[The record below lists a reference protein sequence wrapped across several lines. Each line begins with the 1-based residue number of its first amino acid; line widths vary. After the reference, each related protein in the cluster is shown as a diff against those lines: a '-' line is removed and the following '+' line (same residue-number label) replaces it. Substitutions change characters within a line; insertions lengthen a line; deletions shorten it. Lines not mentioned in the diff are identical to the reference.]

1 MAGSIL
7 ARILRRQ
14 ARATPWATPWAHPEL
29 RENQFMSTDP
39 RLAEL
44 LASRICH
51 DLGSPV
57 ASVTA
62 LLPQAADPAAH
73 EILSETT
80 VELGARLKLF
90 SAAFG
95 FSDELSWAEL
105 GPLLLGA
112 PMAHR
117 VKFEMEAAAAQLSPG
132 RVRLVLSAALLAA
145 EALPRGGA
153 VRISREADGSV
164 ALLPEGR
171 DAEWSP
177 TLIQLLSGGSMETA
191 LAEGPRRV
199 LAPWVMAQAAAERA
213 ELSLA
218 LSAGMAMPPLLIGA

>member
-1 MAGSIL
+1 
-7 ARILRRQ
+7 
-14 ARATPWATPWAHPEL
+14 
-29 RENQFMSTDP
+29 MSTDP

-57 ASVTA
+57 ASITA

-73 EILSETT
+73 EILTETT
-80 VELGARLKLF
+80 EELGARLKLF

-95 FSDELSWAEL
+95 SSDELAWSEL
-105 GPLLLGA
+105 APLLRGA

-117 VKFEMEAAAAQLSPG
+117 VRFEMAAAAVQLQPG

-145 EALPRGGA
+145 EALPRGGI
-153 VRISREADGSV
+153 VRISRDPEGSV

-171 DAEWSP
+171 DAVWSP
-177 TLIQLLSGGSMETA
+177 TLVQLLSGGSMEMA
-191 LAEGPRRV
+191 IAEGPRRM
-199 LAPWVMAQAAAERA
+199 LAPWVVAQAAAEGV
-213 ELSLA
+213 ELGLA
-218 LSAGMAMPPLLIGA
+218 LSAGVAMPPLLIGA

>member
-1 MAGSIL
+1 
-7 ARILRRQ
+7 
-14 ARATPWATPWAHPEL
+14 
-29 RENQFMSTDP
+29 MSTDP

-57 ASVTA
+57 ASITA

-73 EILSETT
+73 EILAETT

-95 FSDELSWAEL
+95 ASDELAWGDLA
-105 GPLLLGA
+105 PLLLGA

-117 VKFEMEAAAAQLSPG
+117 VRFEVAEAVGQLQPG
-132 RVRLVLSAALLAA
+132 RVRLLLAAALLAA

-153 VRISREADGSV
+153 VRISRDPDGSV

-171 DAEWSP
+171 DAQWSP
-177 TLIQLLSGGSMETA
+177 TLVRLLSGGSMEMA
-191 LAEGPRRV
+191 IAEGPRRV
-199 LAPWVMAQAAAERA
+199 LAPWVVAQAAAEGA
-213 ELSLA
+213 ELGLA
-218 LSAGMAMPPLLIGA
+218 LSAAIAMPPLLIGG

>member
-1 MAGSIL
+1 MK
-7 ARILRRQ
+7 
-14 ARATPWATPWAHPEL
+14 
-29 RENQFMSTDP
+29 ENSPMSTAP

-44 LASRICH
+44 LASRLCH

-57 ASVTA
+57 SSITA

-73 EILSETT
+73 EILTETT
-80 VELGARLKLF
+80 GELAARLKLF

-95 FSDELSWAEL
+95 SSDELAWSEL
-105 GPLLLGA
+105 APLLRGA

-117 VKFEMEAAAAQLSPG
+117 VRFDMAGAAAQLPPG
-132 RVRLVLSAALLAA
+132 RARLVLSAALLAA
-145 EALPRGGA
+145 EALPRGGT
-153 VRISREADGSV
+153 VRISRSTDGSV

-177 TLIQLLSGGSMETA
+177 TLVQLLSGGSLEVA

-199 LAPWVMAQAAAERA
+199 LAPWVVAQAVAEGV
-213 ELSLA
+213 ELGLA
-218 LSAGMAMPPLLIGA
+218 LSAGVAVPPLLIGG

>member
-1 MAGSIL
+1 MKES
-7 ARILRRQ
+7 
-14 ARATPWATPWAHPEL
+14 P
-29 RENQFMSTDP
+29 FMSTDP

-73 EILSETT
+73 EILTETT
-80 VELGARLKLF
+80 TELGARLKLF

-95 FSDELSWAEL
+95 SSDELAWAEL
-105 GPLLLGA
+105 APLLLGA

-117 VKFEMEAAAAQLSPG
+117 VRFEMAAAAAQLPPG
-132 RVRLVLSAALLAA
+132 HVRLVLSAALLAA
-145 EALPRGGA
+145 EALPRGGT
-153 VRISREADGSV
+153 VRISRDPNGSV
-164 ALLPEGR
+164 AFLPEGR

-177 TLIQLLSGGSMETA
+177 TLVQLLSGGSLEMA
-191 LAEGPRRV
+191 IAEGPRRV
-199 LAPWVMAQAAAERA
+199 LAPWVVSQAAAEGL
-213 ELSLA
+213 ELGLA
-218 LSAGMAMPPLLIGA
+218 LPVGMAMPSLMIGG

>member
-1 MAGSIL
+1 
-7 ARILRRQ
+7 
-14 ARATPWATPWAHPEL
+14 
-29 RENQFMSTDP
+29 MSTDA

-44 LASRICH
+44 LSSRICH

-80 VELGARLKLF
+80 DELVARLKLF

-95 FSDELSWAEL
+95 SSDELPWNDL
-105 GPLLLGA
+105 PGLLRGA

-117 VKFEMEAAAAQLSPG
+117 VKFDLAPAAVHLLPG

-145 EALPRGGA
+145 ESLPRGGI
-153 VRISREADGSV
+153 VRISRDPEGSV

-171 DAEWSP
+171 DAVWSP
-177 TLIQLLSGGSMETA
+177 TLIQLLSGGSMEVA
-191 LAEGPRRV
+191 IAEGPRRV
-199 LAPWVMAQAAAERA
+199 LAPWVLAQATAEGV
-213 ELSLA
+213 ELGLA
-218 LSAGMAMPPLLIGA
+218 LSGGMGMPPLLMRG

>member
-1 MAGSIL
+1 
-7 ARILRRQ
+7 
-14 ARATPWATPWAHPEL
+14 
-29 RENQFMSTDP
+29 MSTDP

-57 ASVTA
+57 ASITA

-73 EILSETT
+73 EILTETT
-80 VELGARLKLF
+80 EEIGARLKLF

-95 FSDELSWAEL
+95 SSDELAWSEL
-105 GPLLLGA
+105 APLLRGA

-117 VKFEMEAAAAQLSPG
+117 VRFEMAAAAVQLQPG

-145 EALPRGGA
+145 EALPRGGI
-153 VRISREADGSV
+153 VRISRDPEGSV

-171 DAEWSP
+171 DAVWSP
-177 TLIQLLSGGSMETA
+177 TLVQLLSGGSMEMA
-191 LAEGPRRV
+191 IAEGPRRM
-199 LAPWVMAQAAAERA
+199 LAPWVVAQAAEEGV
-213 ELSLA
+213 ELGLA
-218 LSAGMAMPPLLIGA
+218 LSAGVAMPPLLIGA

>member
-1 MAGSIL
+1 
-7 ARILRRQ
+7 
-14 ARATPWATPWAHPEL
+14 
-29 RENQFMSTDP
+29 MSTDP

-57 ASVTA
+57 ASITA

-80 VELGARLKLF
+80 SELGARLKLF

-95 FSDELSWAEL
+95 SSDELAWSEL
-105 GPLLLGA
+105 APLLQGA

-117 VKFEMEAAAAQLSPG
+117 VRFEMAAAAVQLAPG
-132 RVRLVLSAALLAA
+132 RARLLLSAALLAA
-145 EALPRGGA
+145 EALPRGGV
-153 VRISREADGSV
+153 VRISRHPDGSTT
-164 ALLPEGR
+164 LMPDGR

-177 TLIQLLSGGSMETA
+177 TLLKLLSGGNIEVA

-199 LAPWVMAQAAAERA
+199 LAPWVVAQAAVEGA

-218 LSAGMAMPPLLIGA
+218 LATGVSVPPLLIGG

>member
-1 MAGSIL
+1 MK
-7 ARILRRQ
+7 
-14 ARATPWATPWAHPEL
+14 
-29 RENQFMSTDP
+29 ENLFMSTDP

-73 EILSETT
+73 EILTETT

-95 FSDELSWAEL
+95 SSDELAWSEL
-105 GPLLLGA
+105 APLLLGA

-117 VKFEMEAAAAQLSPG
+117 VRFEMAAAAAQLQPG

-145 EALPRGGA
+145 EALPRGGI
-153 VRISREADGSV
+153 VRISRDSDGSV

-171 DAEWSP
+171 DAQWSP
-177 TLIQLLSGGSMETA
+177 TLVQLLSGGSMEMA
-191 LAEGPRRV
+191 IAEGPRRM
-199 LAPWVMAQAAAERA
+199 LAPWVVAQAEAEGA
-213 ELSLA
+213 ELGLA
-218 LSAGMAMPPLLIGA
+218 LSAGTAMPPLLIGA

>member
-1 MAGSIL
+1 MKES
-7 ARILRRQ
+7 
-14 ARATPWATPWAHPEL
+14 P
-29 RENQFMSTDP
+29 FMLTDP

-73 EILSETT
+73 EILTETT
-80 VELGARLKLF
+80 TELGARLKLF

-95 FSDELSWAEL
+95 SSDELAWAEL
-105 GPLLLGA
+105 APLLLGA

-117 VKFEMEAAAAQLSPG
+117 VRFEMAAAAVQLPPG

-145 EALPRGGA
+145 EALPRGGT
-153 VRISREADGSV
+153 VRISRDPDGSV
-164 ALLPEGR
+164 AFLPEGR

-177 TLIQLLSGGSMETA
+177 TLVQLLSGGSLEMA
-191 LAEGPRRV
+191 IAEGPRRV
-199 LAPWVMAQAAAERA
+199 LAPWVVSQAAAEGV
-213 ELSLA
+213 ELGLA
-218 LSAGMAMPPLLIGA
+218 LSAGVAVPPLMAGG

>member
-1 MAGSIL
+1 M
-7 ARILRRQ
+7 
-14 ARATPWATPWAHPEL
+14 
-29 RENQFMSTDP
+29 RENQFMPTDP

-57 ASVTA
+57 ASITA

-73 EILSETT
+73 EILTETT
-80 VELGARLKLF
+80 NELGARLKLF
-90 SAAFG
+90 SNAFG
-95 FSDELSWAEL
+95 SSDELAWGEL

-117 VKFEMEAAAAQLSPG
+117 VRFDIAAAAVQLQPG

-145 EALPRGGA
+145 EALPRGGI
-153 VRISREADGSV
+153 VRISRESDGSV
-164 ALLPEGR
+164 VLLPEGR
-171 DAEWSP
+171 DAAWSP
-177 TLIQLLSGGSMETA
+177 TLVQLLSGGSMEMA
-191 LAEGPRRV
+191 IAEGPRRV
-199 LAPWVMAQAAAERA
+199 LAPWVVAQAGAEGA

-218 LSAGMAMPPLLIGA
+218 LSVGTAMPPLLIGG